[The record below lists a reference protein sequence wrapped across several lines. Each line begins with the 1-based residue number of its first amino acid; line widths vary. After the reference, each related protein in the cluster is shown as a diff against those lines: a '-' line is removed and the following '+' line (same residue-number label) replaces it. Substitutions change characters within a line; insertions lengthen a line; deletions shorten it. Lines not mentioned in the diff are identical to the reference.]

1 MTLAQAQIPFEPS
14 PDGAGILV
22 PAAQLDKARLATAA
36 KGGVKSGRLGF
47 EIFDKPN
54 WVGSEFDEQVNYQRA
69 LEGELEHTV
78 GTLSDVESAR
88 VHLVLPHDSLFQ
100 GEERP
105 AKASVVLKLRR
116 STLADGEPE
125 AIRNL
130 VASAVDGLTPDHVVL
145 VDASGNLP
153 LGPKTPEAM
162 QLSAEQALEDKLIST
177 LEPVTGAGNVRA
189 SVTLDYDETATDETA
204 EVYDPDKTATL
215 AMQRTEQ
222 TTGAQPVAAGVP
234 GTASNAPNTQALP
247 VYPHETTP
255 PQTAKSESSTYGV
268 SKTVRHTVENPGR
281 VRRLTAAIVV
291 NDRLITPATKNH
303 AAVWQP
309 RSADELRNLTA
320 LAQAAVG
327 FDTARGDV
335 VTVEDLAFDGNQGQP
350 PAGVSEQMLNAAENS
365 PMLVKYARA
374 AAGLFVV
381 VAFAVRPAIRHA
393 GAALA
398 VRGPQKAAG
407 RELAASAIGGIEL
420 SRAGADGSGAAAQ
433 SGDLRAGD
441 GAHQARTDAKLAP
454 AAKLDSLRVAAA
466 AADGRQ
472 SERGREKARETAGE
486 RNGPWRSRES
496 RAEHRGTAP
505 AANLSGVRKA
515 AILLVA
521 VGEEL
526 AKEVLRCL
534 PENDVQQIT
543 EELADL
549 RGITPELSAEVLEE
563 FWELLDTQNFMVHG
577 GLDYAS
583 RVLIEAFGKQRADDL
598 MALMRR
604 SQEAAQGNLAKLQ
617 RTDPQQLGKL
627 LDSEHPQTIA
637 LVLAHLDPRRAS
649 IVLDNLS
656 EEHKVVSIQRL
667 AEMRQFS
674 PEMAQKVA
682 MILHRRLESVGDTA
696 RRSYSGF
703 KAVADLLNR
712 LNAEES
718 KKILET
724 IEENQPELA
733 LSIRNLMFT
742 FEDLIT
748 VPAATIREI
757 VSGVDKRQLAL
768 ALRGANDELRAQ
780 IFKAMSSRAVEML
793 KEDMEVLGPVRS
805 REVAQA
811 QQEILNLARRLEAE
825 GKVILKLETGDEM
838 LA

>member
-1 MTLAQAQIPFEPS
+1 
-14 PDGAGILV
+14 
-22 PAAQLDKARLATAA
+22 
-36 KGGVKSGRLGF
+36 
-47 EIFDKPN
+47 
-54 WVGSEFDEQVNYQRA
+54 
-69 LEGELEHTV
+69 
-78 GTLSDVESAR
+78 
-88 VHLVLPHDSLFQ
+88 
-100 GEERP
+100 
-105 AKASVVLKLRR
+105 
-116 STLADGEPE
+116 
-125 AIRNL
+125 
-130 VASAVDGLTPDHVVL
+130 
-145 VDASGNLP
+145 
-153 LGPKTPEAM
+153 
-162 QLSAEQALEDKLIST
+162 
-177 LEPVTGAGNVRA
+177 
-189 SVTLDYDETATDETA
+189 
-204 EVYDPDKTATL
+204 
-215 AMQRTEQ
+215 
-222 TTGAQPVAAGVP
+222 
-234 GTASNAPNTQALP
+234 
-247 VYPHETTP
+247 
-255 PQTAKSESSTYGV
+255 
-268 SKTVRHTVENPGR
+268 
-281 VRRLTAAIVV
+281 
-291 NDRLITPATKNH
+291 
-303 AAVWQP
+303 
-309 RSADELRNLTA
+309 
-320 LAQAAVG
+320 
-327 FDTARGDV
+327 
-335 VTVEDLAFDGNQGQP
+335 
-350 PAGVSEQMLNAAENS
+350 
-365 PMLVKYARA
+365 
-374 AAGLFVV
+374 
-381 VAFAVRPAIRHA
+381 
-393 GAALA
+393 
-398 VRGPQKAAG
+398 
-407 RELAASAIGGIEL
+407 
-420 SRAGADGSGAAAQ
+420 
-433 SGDLRAGD
+433 
-441 GAHQARTDAKLAP
+441 
-454 AAKLDSLRVAAA
+454 
-466 AADGRQ
+466 
-472 SERGREKARETAGE
+472 
-486 RNGPWRSRES
+486 
-496 RAEHRGTAP
+496 
-505 AANLSGVRKA
+505 
-515 AILLVA
+515 

-563 FWELLDTQNFMVHG
+563 FWQLLDTQSFMVHG
-577 GLDYAS
+577 GMDYAS
-583 RVLIEAFGKQRADDL
+583 RVLVEAFGKQRADDL

-617 RTDPQQLGKL
+617 RTDPQQLGKV

-649 IVLDNLS
+649 TVLDNLS
-656 EEHKVVSIQRL
+656 EEHKVVSIRRL

-682 MILHRRLESVGDTA
+682 MILHKRLESAGETA